1 MSKTLN
7 SAKRSLVL
15 IIIVTAQFCGT
26 SLWFAGNAILPY
38 IQAQFNLQQ
47 TALGNLTSAVQL
59 GFITGTL
66 LFAILTI
73 SDRFSPSKV
82 FFACSLLGAAFNLAM
97 LLAEGFSTMLLL
109 RALTGFCLAGIYPV
123 GMKISS
129 DYFEKGLG
137 RALGYLVGAL
147 VIGTSIPHLINYL
160 ADSLNWQAV
169 IISTS
174 ALAAMGGVSVL
185 LFVADGPFR
194 KTGTSIKLGAFFKV
208 FQSRPFRQAAFG
220 YFGHM
225 WELYT
230 LWAFFPIVIQFY
242 NSTNHAEIQTSLWS
256 FICIAAGGI
265 ACVVG
270 GFFSERIGSAKT
282 AFVALFVSGI
292 CCLVSFYSFEFSP
305 VGFIAFMLIWGMT
318 VVADSP
324 QFSTLVAQK
333 APAEITGTALTI
345 VNSIGFA
352 ITIVSLQAMN
362 YFIAELDFR
371 WVFVPFAIGPIVG
384 LFSFFRLAFTR

>member
-1 MSKTLN
+1 MS
-7 SAKRSLVL
+7 SVKRSIVL

-26 SLWFAGNAILPY
+26 SLWFAGNAVLPY
-38 IQAQFNLQQ
+38 IQTQFNLQQ
-47 TALGNLTSAVQL
+47 TALGDLTSAVQL

-66 LFAILTI
+66 LFAILAI

-82 FFACSLLGAAFNLAM
+82 FFACSLAGAVFNLAM
-97 LLAEGFSTMLLL
+97 LYAEDFSTMLLL

-147 VIGTSIPHLINYL
+147 VIGTSIPHLINYVS
-160 ADSLNWQAV
+160 DSLDWQAV

-174 ALAAMGGVSVL
+174 ILAATGGVSVY
-185 LFVADGPFR
+185 LFVPDGPFR
-194 KTGTSIKLGAFFKV
+194 KTGAAIELSAFFKV
-208 FQSRPFRQAAFG
+208 FQNKPYRQAAFG

-230 LWAFFPIVIQFY
+230 LWAFFPVVIQFY
-242 NSTNHAEIQTSLWS
+242 NSTNHTEIQTSLWS

-265 ACVVG
+265 ACVIG
-270 GFFSERIGSAKT
+270 GLFSERVGSAKT
-282 AFVALFVSGI
+282 AFVALFVSGA

-305 VGFIAFMLIWGMT
+305 AVFIAFMMIWGMA
-318 VVADSP
+318 VVTDSP

-333 APAEITGTALTI
+333 APPEITGTALTI

-352 ITIVSLQAMN
+352 ITIVSLQVMN
-362 YFIAELDFR
+362 YLIVELDFR
-371 WVFVPFAIGPIVG
+371 WVFVPFAIGPMIG
-384 LFSFFRLAFTR
+384 LISFFRLAFTR